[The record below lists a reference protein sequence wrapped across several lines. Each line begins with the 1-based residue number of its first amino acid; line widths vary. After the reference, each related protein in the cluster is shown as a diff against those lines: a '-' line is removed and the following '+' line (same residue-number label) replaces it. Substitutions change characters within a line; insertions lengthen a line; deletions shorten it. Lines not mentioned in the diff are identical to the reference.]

1 MKIGTVVTFVRRN
14 GQKATGRVAGTDQT
28 DRGEWVAVNT
38 AAKGKNPNITKK
50 RPSQLKRV

>member
-1 MKIGTVVTFVRRN
+1 MKIGTVVTFIRRN

-38 AAKGKNPNITKK
+38 AEKGKNPNITKK